1 MGAFQAR
8 RVGVGIGACL
18 FDAEMRNHIFKGRG
32 GGGEVLFST
41 AYGFKVFASPFKIDN

>member
-18 FDAEMRNHIFKGRG
+18 FDAEMRNHILKGRG
-32 GGGEVLFST
+32 GGGIIFYRVRFQSVRITL
-41 AYGFKVFASPFKIDN
+41 

>member
-18 FDAEMRNHIFKGRG
+18 FDAEMRNHILKGG
-32 GGGEVLFST
+32 GGGEGLFSN
-41 AYGFKVFASPFKIDN
+41 AYGFKVFASPFKIDS